1 MNRTMDGMEYIRQ
14 SPIKQ
19 FQSGTI
25 LLQKGDPLDFIMA
38 LREGYIKITSIS
50 DGGIERLL
58 WIAGRYDFAPVE
70 QLFSKQSQAR
80 FFYTALTN
88 GSYYEVDRAELL
100 KNASQ
105 HPSIMAEVARG
116 MSEHYDDFL
125 QRIDSIDGLSVRE
138 RLLKTL
144 HYLAQRFS
152 ASSDVNLYDQ
162 GLRITHQDL
171 ASMIGSTRE
180 TTSFTLSELRDEGYI
195 SYDRKSFVI
204 HVDKI
209 IEIID

>member
-1 MNRTMDGMEYIRQ
+1 MDGMDYIRQ

-19 FQSGTI
+19 FSSGTM
-25 LLQKGDPLDFIMA
+25 LLRKGDPLDFIMA
-38 LREGYIKITSIS
+38 IREGYIKITSIS

-70 QLFSKQSQAR
+70 QLFSKQSQTR
-80 FFYTALTN
+80 FFYTALTS
-88 GSYYEVDRAELL
+88 GSYYEVDRADLL
-100 KNASQ
+100 ENASE
-105 HPSIMAEVARG
+105 HHSVMTEIARG

-144 HYLAQRFS
+144 RYLAQRFS
-152 ASSDVNLYDQ
+152 ASSDVNLYNE

-180 TTSFTLSELRDEGYI
+180 TTSFTLNELRHEGFI
-195 SYDRKSFVI
+195 SYNRESFII

-209 IEIID
+209 VESID

>member
-1 MNRTMDGMEYIRQ
+1 MDSMEYIKQLPVRQ
-14 SPIKQ
+14 
-19 FQSGTI
+19 FERGTV

-38 LREGYIKITSIS
+38 IREGYIKVTSIS

-70 QLFSKQSQAR
+70 QLFSKQGQAR

-88 GSYYEVDRAELL
+88 GSYYEVNRTELITH
-100 KNASQ
+100 ASE
-105 HPSIMAEVARG
+105 HAAVMEEVAKG

-125 QRIDSIDGLSVRE
+125 QRIDSVDGLTVRE

-144 HYLAQRFS
+144 LYLARRFS
-152 ASSDVNLYDQ
+152 ANDAVNLYEE

-171 ASMIGSTRE
+171 AGMIGSTRE
-180 TTSFTLSELRDEGYI
+180 TTSFTLSELRADNYVT
-195 SYDRKSFVI
+195 YDRTCFIV
-204 HVDKI
+204 HTDKI
-209 IEIID
+209 ENAID

>member
-1 MNRTMDGMEYIRQ
+1 MDSVEYIKQLPVRQ
-14 SPIKQ
+14 
-19 FQSGTI
+19 FERGAV

-38 LREGYIKITSIS
+38 IREGYIKVTSIS

-70 QLFSKQSQAR
+70 QLFSKQGQAR

-88 GSYYEVDRAELL
+88 GSYYEVDRTELITH
-100 KNASQ
+100 ASE
-105 HPSIMAEVARG
+105 HASIMEEIAKG

-125 QRIDSIDGLSVRE
+125 QRIDSVDGLSVRE

-144 HYLAQRFS
+144 FYIARRFS
-152 ASSDVNLYDQ
+152 ASNDVNLYEE

-171 ASMIGSTRE
+171 AGMIGSTRE
-180 TTSFTLSELRDEGYI
+180 TTSFALSELRAEKYVT
-195 SYDRKSFVI
+195 YDRKCFIV
-204 HVDKI
+204 HTDT
-209 IEIID
+209 IEAALD